1 MNNPEAVVKRPKL
14 NQRPKE
20 LTRADVVEAIRQGIL
35 ANDLA
40 PGQRLV
46 EAEICDLLGASR
58 GNVRAALMD
67 LVHEGLVE
75 HIANRGARVRAVGLA
90 EALQIAEVRM
100 VVESLCVGRAA
111 ERISDEGIESLRGL
125 AEKLKAAAGQND
137 VATFADLTHQVFE
150 TYLEIAD
157 QPVAHE
163 VLERLRAR
171 GARHRF
177 RLTYRPGRPQ
187 VSLPYWLEIIDAICR
202 RDVPGARK
210 ALERHAENVRET
222 MRAVEHEQPPGRASH
237 WS

>member
-1 MNNPEAVVKRPKL
+1 VKPPKPTKRPKA
-14 NQRPKE
+14 
-20 LTRADVVEAIRQGIL
+20 LTRTAVVDAIRQGIQ

-46 EAEICDLLGASR
+46 EAEICELLGASR

-75 HIANRGARVRAVGLA
+75 HIANRGARVRAVGLD

-100 VVESLCVGRAA
+100 VIESLCVGRAA
-111 ERISDEGIESLRGL
+111 ERISNEQIGEMRGL
-125 AEKLKAAAGQND
+125 ADQLKDAAERGD
-137 VATFADLTHQVFE
+137 VPGFADLTHRVFE
-150 TYLEIAD
+150 TYLDIAQ

-177 RLTYRPGRPQ
+177 RLTYRTGRAQ

-202 RDVPGARK
+202 RDPAAARK
-210 ALERHAENVRET
+210 ALERHAQNVREA
-222 MRAVEHEQPPGRASH
+222 MRAVEHEQSPARASH

>member
-1 MNNPEAVVKRPKL
+1 VKRPK
-14 NQRPKE
+14 QTKRPKA
-20 LTRADVVEAIRQGIL
+20 LSRAAVVDAIRQGIL

-46 EAEICDLLGASR
+46 EAELCELLGASR

-75 HIANRGARVRAVGLA
+75 HIANRGARVRAVALD

-111 ERISDEGIESLRGL
+111 ERITDEQVVMMRGL
-125 AEKLKAAAGQND
+125 EDKLKDAADKSD
-137 VATFADLTHQVFE
+137 VAAFAELTHLVFE
-150 TYLEIAD
+150 TYLGIAD

-163 VLERLRAR
+163 MLERLRAR

-177 RLTYRPGRPQ
+177 RLTYRPGRAQ
-187 VSLPYWLEIIDAICR
+187 VSLPYWLDIIEAICR
-202 RDVPGARK
+202 RDPIEARR

-222 MRAVEHEQPPGRASH
+222 MRAVEHEQAPRRASP
-237 WS
+237 WA